1 MEKIFGAKERQDGVV
16 RVSSRSYILFF
27 GYGEENG
34 NGYNYRARFDHKPSV
49 SELREVIETHVN
61 GLTTQRLSVATSGQV
76 NKCGLVMPIS
86 VTMQTLISART
97 FQSRYECTTT
107 LLKERPY
114 QR

>member
-49 SELREVIETHVN
+49 RD
-61 GLTTQRLSVATSGQV
+61 RKSVV
-76 NKCGLVMPIS
+76 
-86 VTMQTLISART
+86 
-97 FQSRYECTTT
+97 
-107 LLKERPY
+107 
-114 QR
+114 

>member
-61 GLTTQRLSVATSGQV
+61 GLTDAKIVSGYEWA
-76 NKCGLVMPIS
+76 VMPIS